1 MKNDYNDYTKKQLI
15 NKIKINS
22 VRHLFINPSII
33 KKKDFKMLLKE
44 RLITLLIIQ
53 ELLLEILD
61 KKLPK
66 DCQLNIMSFL

>member
-1 MKNDYNDYTKKQLI
+1 MKDDYNDYTKKQLI

-33 KKKDFKMLLKE
+33 KKNDLKMCLKE
-44 RLITLLIIQ
+44 RLITILIIQ

-61 KKLPK
+61 NNLPR